1 GAAMAFVVRIEL
13 IHSSGGFRQI
23 AECHNSATGREPV
36 VQTSV
41 LDEHG
46 AATGQ
51 ITHAAVAEPA
61 AAHLHVT
68 VFWHAEFGARVPD
81 ELAIGSGRPRN
92 DFTGCDL
99 PAAVFEQRG
108 FNAHLCDLKF
118 L

>member
-1 GAAMAFVVRIEL
+1 MALVVGIEL
-13 IHSSGGFRQI
+13 IHSSDGFRQI
-23 AECHNSATGREPV
+23 AERHDSSTGLQPV
-36 VQTSV
+36 AQTRV

-68 VFWHAEFGARVPD
+68 VLWHAEFGARVPD

-92 DFTGCDL
+92 DLTGRGL
-99 PAAVFEQRG
+99 PAAALEQRG
-108 FNAHLCDLKF
+108 FDAHLCD
-118 L
+118 